1 MKQLLYG
8 MLILLIA
15 GCSKFKDEENG
26 LSNILASYDKEISE
40 EPRIYILRAEFFCGG
55 CMQKLSLLIDS
66 ARAETKLTD
75 ITFIAKSRHL
85 ISEQT
90 LKNSNFQM
98 DSLNLVSKMMP
109 NCANISLIRTCD
121 SRVTDVVHLNDTRN
135 IYLPKFVEAY

>member
-1 MKQLLYG
+1 MKRLLYLV
-8 MLILLIA
+8 LILFTVS
-15 GCSKFKDEENG
+15 CSGFEEEENS
-26 LSNILASYDKEISE
+26 LRNILASYDEEITK
-40 EPRIYILRAEFFCGG
+40 EPRIYILRARFFCGG

-66 ARAETKLTD
+66 ARLETQLTD
-75 ITFIAKSRHL
+75 ITFIAYSRDL

-90 LKNSNFQM
+90 IKNSNFQL

-109 NCANISLIRTCD
+109 SCANISVIRTCD